1 MILLH
6 KYDFEPQNYNVYE
19 IKPTIFPDNT
29 SQVWQLPEGALYKMF
44 STIVWKFE
52 NESEL
57 IHVLQLGTL
66 LKSLDIPTTLSIPY
80 LPYARQDKDVANDKT
95 FALKVFLD
103 VLEKSN
109 LFLHITTEDA
119 HNPFKIGSID
129 NKIPNDVIQAVI
141 SKVNPDIICFPDKG
155 ASQRGYI
162 TNNLPTIN
170 LDKVRNQLTGNIEG
184 LTYLGNLDLTGKSLL
199 LLDDLCDGGRTFIEA
214 TKMLD
219 KLGVSEVNLYVSHGI
234 FSKGTNVLFE
244 SGIHRIFTREGEILN
259 EVKR

>member
-29 SQVWQLPEGALYKMF
+29 SQVWGLPEGALYKMF

-66 LKSLDIPTTLSIPY
+66 LKSLNIPTTLSIPY

-103 VLEKSN
+103 VLEKSD

-119 HNPFKIGSID
+119 HNPLKIGSID
-129 NKIPNDVIQAVI
+129 NKVPNDTIQAVI
-141 SKVNPDIICFPDKG
+141 SKVKPDIICFPDKG
-155 ASQRGYI
+155 ASQRGYT
-162 TNNLPTIN
+162 TNGLPTIF
-170 LDKVRNQLTGNIEG
+170 LDKKRNQLTGKIEG
-184 LTYLGNLDLTGKSLL
+184 IEYNGDINVSGKRILI
-199 LLDDLCDGGRTFIEA
+199 LDDLCDRGGTFMSA
-214 TKMLD
+214 A
-219 KLGVSEVNLYVSHGI
+219 KLLKDLNSTEVILYTTHGI
-234 FSKGTNVLFE
+234 YSGGTKLIFDN
-244 SGIHRIFTREGEILN
+244 GIDRIFNKNGEVTD
-259 EVKR
+259 ET